1 MPSTSVA
8 VRWHGGPSCDMFL
21 EHLCLVWSQNWDCK
35 VVQPPSV
42 LLWSR
47 TKHCQLFFDYQIL
60 PWWKAGNTLSP
71 ILAGVPCRLANSL
84 ACQSQSIPAPNWE
97 IIRKCTGA
105 TSMAYLNSRAQTV
118 LYCFIL
124 FLDAQN
130 ADVLMCIKDWL
141 HWLTAASVVLRWCG
155 SKTAEYLWSLQS
167 TFDEGKLYKNI
178 ARHCMQIMQTCKPTF
193 NIIRLQWLRAEIV
206 CLVFCKLALHET
218 YVSQYLPNGLV
229 SPDCLLWR
237 HMRLSGMVRKPCWQH
252 GQAF

>member
-1 MPSTSVA
+1 MISLGWHWLGSMPSTSVA

-130 ADVLMCIKDWL
+130 ADVHQRLIALIDCSLCRTALMRLQDCRIPLKPSK
-141 HWLTAASVVLRWCG
+141 HIRWRQTIQKHC
-155 SKTAEYLWSLQS
+155 KT
-167 TFDEGKLYKNI
+167 LYANY
-178 ARHCMQIMQTCKPTF
+178 ANMQTY
-193 NIIRLQWLRAEIV
+193 I
-206 CLVFCKLALHET
+206 
-218 YVSQYLPNGLV
+218 
-229 SPDCLLWR
+229 
-237 HMRLSGMVRKPCWQH
+237 QH
-252 GQAF
+252 H